1 MEVVRNPCKAQYSG
15 FFNEVFNGCEDLRLD
30 MEASVNSKSNQGSF
44 LFRNQGRAFAFAS
57 THTSTWH
64 PHCIYVRLA
73 YEWSTADYAS
83 LANVVKYI
91 REVYKKPL
99 FFLLDDRFSLL
110 QSILP
115 ENGIPMIRKTEIIRF
130 KPAGELRTNEKHF
143 RTVSDI
149 KSDPTLETS
158 LVHLCKRTYTETHLD
173 NPVAEMPDEE
183 WRSVIYDGLLETYSY
198 VAERDEA
205 IIGFSLLYEADS
217 SGWELGWVGVD
228 AAESMYLLEGMLIK
242 QLEDALKEG
251 AAFIEKEVDSTCP
264 YSLHLKR
271 VSAYKIS
278 EILYAYRST

>member
-1 MEVVRNPCKAQYSG
+1 MEVVQNPSKTQYSSLLD
-15 FFNEVFNGCEDLRLD
+15 EVFFGCEDLRLE
-30 MEASVNSKSNQGSF
+30 MEASVNNKSNQSSF
-44 LFRNQGRAFAFAS
+44 LFRNHGRAFAFAS

-64 PHCIYVRLA
+64 PHCIYVRMA
-73 YEWSTADYAS
+73 YEWSTTDQES

-91 REVYKKPL
+91 KKVYQKPL

-110 QSILP
+110 QRILP
-115 ENGIPMIRKTEIIRF
+115 ENGFVMIRKTEIIRF
-130 KPAGELRTNEKHF
+130 KPAGELRKNKKHF

-198 VAERDEA
+198 VAESDGT

-217 SGWELGWVGVD
+217 AGWELGWVGVD
-228 AAESMYLLEGMLIK
+228 AVEKMHLLEGMLKK
-242 QLEDALKEG
+242 QLEDARKEG

-264 YSLHLKR
+264 FSLHLKQ
-271 VSAYKIS
+271 IS
-278 EILYAYRST
+278 EFGISETFYAYRST